1 MNIEELQ
8 NLKIKI
14 LEQAEN
20 ANAIE
25 DLNDIQSSYLSKKG
39 KIPLIMAEIKNVPQN
54 HRACLDKLLILL
66 KKN

>member
-20 ANAIE
+20 AITIE
-25 DLNDIQSSYLSKKG
+25 DLNDIQSSYLSKKE
-39 KIPLIMAEIKNVPQN
+39 KFL
-54 HRACLDKLLILL
+54 
-66 KKN
+66 

>member
-20 ANAIE
+20 ANTIE
-25 DLNDIQSSYLSKKG
+25 DLNDIQSSYLSKKE
-39 KIPLIMAEIKNVPQN
+39 KFL
-54 HRACLDKLLILL
+54 
-66 KKN
+66 

>member
-20 ANAIE
+20 TNTIE
-25 DLNDIQSSYLSKKG
+25 DLNDIQSSYLSKKE
-39 KIPLIMAEIKNVPQN
+39 KFL
-54 HRACLDKLLILL
+54 
-66 KKN
+66 